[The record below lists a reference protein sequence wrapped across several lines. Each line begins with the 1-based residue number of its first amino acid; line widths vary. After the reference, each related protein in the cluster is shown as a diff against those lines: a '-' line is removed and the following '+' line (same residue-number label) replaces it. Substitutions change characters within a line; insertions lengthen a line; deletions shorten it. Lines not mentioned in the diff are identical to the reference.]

1 MEVNNM
7 KYIIFIFCSLLI
19 CSCAEYETIG
29 KYRYKVVTNNVNSG
43 EFQGLIFKS
52 NVFINQNNDTVFSK
66 LLKAQKLY
74 FEKKSDSVFA
84 FGRLVVT
91 RKNEKVFIITKEINI
106 NGYEKFTECDSIV
119 RIYEQLE
126 NGKVKLNRIVRY
138 WDNQIR
144 YKQDF

>member
-1 MEVNNM
+1 M

-91 RKNEKVFIITKEINI
+91 RKNEKVYACAHAHITYLDIFLSMSMIEKNTISYFCILSIHHLFSSELTYQNIINA
-106 NGYEKFTECDSIV
+106 
-119 RIYEQLE
+119 
-126 NGKVKLNRIVRY
+126 
-138 WDNQIR
+138 
-144 YKQDF
+144 